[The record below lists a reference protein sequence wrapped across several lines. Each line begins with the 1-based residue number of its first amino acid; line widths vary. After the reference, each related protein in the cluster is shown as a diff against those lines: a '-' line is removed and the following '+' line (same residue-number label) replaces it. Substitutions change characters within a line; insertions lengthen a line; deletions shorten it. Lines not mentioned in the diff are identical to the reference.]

1 MSNSRS
7 RRTHSFGGCKTCRKR
22 HLKCDQSVP
31 KCNRCRLAGLA
42 CEGFTPALRWLIS
55 TGPEVYDKQPSQPA
69 ETGPQQFS
77 RRHLYTEQGRKSMS
91 SALINGVPSTVTA
104 ALSEIEEESKTLDI
118 EDRAPSTFSIGPF
131 QVFKFESEPCTSMGT
146 AISDSVSFNGMD
158 IDDLSEDR
166 SQGYSEPAGFD
177 LTKSTFSND
186 FATSS
191 LDFLQWGDLFTWDV
205 SILDNPPLLSSFN
218 PSQDSIDTLPIN
230 LNWPAESNVNFSEA
244 LDPMLSLDTC
254 ATDLAWPQ
262 MDMIV
267 DAPLLL
273 KHFNDDVI
281 SQMGSLP
288 INEKSAWRTLH
299 YPSAVMTMSQLTV
312 LDTNKDQIKHANLAI
327 FYALI
332 AVSAFHLSLN
342 STTFPALARPGDH
355 WKCLSN
361 RTYDAAKHHL
371 KLSLEKECQPPNKA
385 KYKEQLMGI
394 SSVLATAL
402 LSGNEGDT
410 RWCLTEME
418 RLISWRGLTKPSIS
432 RRARL
437 LHNVYAWMR
446 IVSESTNVYRDEN
459 HAIEAP
465 FARSNASSS
474 TTKPPQTNTVPVQSI
489 NPDIT
494 LDNFLHLEPR
504 KLHPSHGQKE
514 SRRDIKDIHL
524 ADTFQDQENM
534 YMQIYGVPETWLS
547 LVSQITR
554 LANVMDRLSTRKKS
568 DAEVL
573 VSLQPRASYLENAVC
588 LFRSRHEA
596 ETDAASSMSPVS
608 LTSAP
613 GGTPHMHMVRALGS
627 ALVIFFYRRIR
638 NVNPLVLQDSVNDVV
653 NFLHAFDD
661 ALEQNG
667 LLGPGTAWP
676 AFIAGAE
683 AMSIRQRQ
691 HIAAWLEKGFNKSGF
706 ESYRVSKEVL
716 TEVWRRRDESEG
728 AADFSTWMDDF
739 HTPTCLFASSNVIPD
754 SGPSG

>member
-1 MSNSRS
+1 MRPVGAEMQSLSACGRFTISSLPNRQKQGHSNFRD
-7 RRTHSFGGCKTCRKR
+7 GTCTQVSIILRVQGWVINKR
-22 HLKCDQSVP
+22 Q
-31 KCNRCRLAGLA
+31 
-42 CEGFTPALRWLIS
+42 
-55 TGPEVYDKQPSQPA
+55 
-69 ETGPQQFS
+69 
-77 RRHLYTEQGRKSMS
+77 EQGRKSMT

-118 EDRAPSTFSIGPF
+118 EADAPSTFSIGPF

-146 AISDSVSFNGMD
+146 AVSDSVSFSGMD

-166 SQGYSEPAGFD
+166 SQVYSEPAGFD
-177 LTKSTFSND
+177 VTKSTFSND

-230 LNWPAESNVNFSEA
+230 LNWPTEPNVNFSET
-244 LDPMLSLDTC
+244 LDPMLSLDTS

-262 MDMIV
+262 MDLIV

-299 YPSAVMTMSQLTV
+299 YPSAIMTMSQLTV

-394 SSVLATAL
+394 SAVLATAL

-437 LHNVYAWMR
+437 LHNIYAWMR

-465 FARSNASSS
+465 FARTSAGAS
-474 TTKPPQTNTVPVQSI
+474 TTKRSQANPVTVQSI

-504 KLHPSHGQKE
+504 KLHPSHGQEE

-596 ETDAASSMSPVS
+596 ETDTTSSMSPVS

-613 GGTPHMHMVRALGS
+613 GGTPHMHMSCKTVS
-627 ALVIFFYRRIR
+627 TMWSI
-638 NVNPLVLQDSVNDVV
+638 
-653 NFLHAFDD
+653 FLHAFDD

-683 AMSIRQRQ
+683 AMSVRQRQ

-716 TEVWRRRDESEG
+716 TEVWRRRDEAEG
-728 AADFSTWMDDF
+728 ATDFSTWMDVCRDMRRW
-739 HTPTCLFASSNVIPD
+739 PLVS
-754 SGPSG
+754 